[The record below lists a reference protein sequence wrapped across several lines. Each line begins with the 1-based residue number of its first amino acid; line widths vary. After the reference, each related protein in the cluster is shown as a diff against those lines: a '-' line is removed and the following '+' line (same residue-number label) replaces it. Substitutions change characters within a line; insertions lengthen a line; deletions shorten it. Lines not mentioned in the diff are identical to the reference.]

1 MDDKVKELLEKMK
14 ELGMTEN
21 DVIKTLSENAIA
33 EENKPANPDEFKKV
47 YSQMRDIVKKATYE
61 IYIKENNKL
70 SDDVVVK
77 DLITA
82 TEFKK
87 TYKELAIAE
96 NTRVVTFA
104 NNIVLK
110 LSKLESN
117 QELKDEFEK
126 LMTSGEDVVYG
137 NITLFKNVPLEV
149 LYKFADKTGAAKSSS
164 YILIKE
170 CIEKNRFEILDTDEK
185 IEKAKEDMKNLV
197 ATIFRA
203 KFVSSLDD
211 KYIVEFIRLVNLKEV
226 VFDHIDSEDDMFIAY
241 GTTLA
246 MLLVS
251 GILRLRTILRVGLEE
266 LKKEVES
273 QENEE
278 LLKLI
283 GVLEK

>member
-33 EENKPANPDEFKKV
+33 EENKPADADAFKKV
-47 YSQMRDIVKKATYE
+47 YNQMRDIIKKAIYE
-61 IYIKENNKL
+61 IYIKENKKL
-70 SDDVVVK
+70 SDDFVIK

-82 TEFKK
+82 TEFKR

-126 LMTSGEDVVYG
+126 LMISGEDVVYG
-137 NITLFKNVPLEV
+137 NITLFKNVPVEV
-149 LYKFADKTGAAKSSS
+149 LYKFANETGAAKSSS
-164 YILIKE
+164 YSLIKE
-170 CIEKNRFEILDTDEK
+170 CLEKNKFEVLDTDEK

-203 KFVSSLDD
+203 RFVSSLDD
-211 KYIVEFIRLVNLKEV
+211 KYIIEFIRLVNLKQV
-226 VFDHIDSEDDMFIAY
+226 VFDNIDSEDDMFIAY
-241 GTTLA
+241 GTTLS

-266 LKKEVES
+266 LKKEIES